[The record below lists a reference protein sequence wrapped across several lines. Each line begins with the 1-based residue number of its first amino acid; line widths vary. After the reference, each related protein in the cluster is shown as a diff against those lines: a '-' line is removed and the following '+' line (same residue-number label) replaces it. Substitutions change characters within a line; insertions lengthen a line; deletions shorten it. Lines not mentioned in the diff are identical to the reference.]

1 MSKKSRNILYMLVL
15 TLFFGGCANTSK
27 MGDGVVQPT
36 AKAPVANTAILPPVA
51 NTATLPDLMAEAAS
65 ATSAGKP
72 DKASAIL
79 NDAAKLFP
87 ADKKPWVQMA
97 QIEFD
102 RANYGEAIMKAL
114 EALQRD
120 QKDQVANSIVA
131 VSGLRLSTKALAD
144 LSQQND
150 LSGSVKTEAQDLAK
164 LLRESLG
171 ETALVPP
178 PEAKPVEAPPIKPK
192 RSTRTKAPRGSTVR
206 PPATTETDSGGS
218 PFGALR

>member
-1 MSKKSRNILYMLVL
+1 M
-15 TLFFGGCANTSK
+15 SK
-27 MGDGVVQPT
+27 MGDGVVPPI
-36 AKAPVANTAILPPVA
+36 AKAPVA

-102 RANYGEAIMKAL
+102 GANYGEAIMKAL

-120 QKDQVANSIVA
+120 PKDQIANSIVA

-144 LSQQND
+144 LSQQNNI
-150 LSGSVKTEAQDLAK
+150 SGSVKTEAQDLAK

-178 PEAKPVEAPPIKPK
+178 PQAQSVETPSHKPQ
-192 RSTRTKAPRGSTVR
+192 RSTRAKPFRGSTVK
-206 PPATTETDSGGS
+206 PLATTEKDSGGS

>member
-1 MSKKSRNILYMLVL
+1 MSKKSRNILYMLAL
-15 TLFFGGCANTSK
+15 TLFLGGCANMSK
-27 MGDGVVQPT
+27 MGDGVAPPT
-36 AKAPVANTAILPPVA
+36 AKAPAA

-72 DKASAIL
+72 DKALVIL

-97 QIEFD
+97 QTEFD
-102 RANYGEAIMKAL
+102 GANYGEAIMKAL

-120 QKDQVANSIVA
+120 PKDQVANSIVA

-144 LSQQND
+144 LSEQNN

-178 PEAKPVEAPPIKPK
+178 PQAKPVETPSHKPQ
-192 RSTRTKAPRGSTVR
+192 RSTRAKPSRGSTVK
-206 PPATTETDSGGS
+206 PPATTEKDSGGS

>member
-1 MSKKSRNILYMLVL
+1 MPKIGDGSAS
-15 TLFFGGCANTSK
+15 TAPAASANT
-27 MGDGVVQPT
+27 P
-36 AKAPVANTAILPPVA
+36 ALA
-51 NTATLPDLMAEAAS
+51 DLIAEAAS

-72 DKASAIL
+72 DKALVTL
-79 NDAAKLFP
+79 NNAAKLFP

-102 RANYGEAIMKAL
+102 GANYGDAIVNAL

-120 QKDQVANSIVA
+120 PKDQVANSIVA

-144 LSQQND
+144 LRNQNN

-178 PEAKPVEAPPIKPK
+178 PQAKPVETPSHKPTHPSRPAK
-192 RSTRTKAPRGSTVR
+192 GKPSRGSTVK
-206 PPATTETDSGGS
+206 PATTTDKDGGGS